1 MDSLTG
7 VRTGSALSNPSSSS
21 ANKKH
26 HPMGGVFCWQRMRD
40 SNPRK
45 RSQSPVCY
53 RYTNPLSGTFILYPK
68 IRNCQYGIFDF
79 LKIFPKLR
87 LPGGFPRPGDAIVL
101 GQYRIME
108 QKIRRMP
115 QSPPSGVALVSRNLT
130 GHVDAAGGGV
140 GQGVGDAAAVA
151 DDVKAGI

>member
-1 MDSLTG
+1 M
-7 VRTGSALSNPSSSS
+7 
-21 ANKKH
+21 
-26 HPMGGVFCWQRMRD
+26 
-40 SNPRK
+40 
-45 RSQSPVCY
+45 
-53 RYTNPLSGTFILYPK
+53 
-68 IRNCQYGIFDF
+68 
-79 LKIFPKLR
+79 KIFPKLR

-108 QKIRRMP
+108 QKIRRKP

-130 GHVDAAGGGV
+130 GYVDAAGGGV